1 MLENKT
7 ILVLLNGAM
16 SKKQDLKISWGGGV
30 NHPPPLILS
39 IAVRFSSV

>member
-16 SKKQDLKISWGGGV
+16 SKKQDLKISWGGV
-30 NHPPPLILS
+30 NHPPPPLDPEYCSTI
-39 IAVRFSSV
+39 

>member
-16 SKKQDLKISWGGGV
+16 SKKQDLKISWGGGES
-30 NHPPPLILS
+30 PPPP
-39 IAVRFSSV
+39 

>member
-16 SKKQDLKISWGGGV
+16 SKKQDLKISWGGGGES
-30 NHPPPLILS
+30 PPPP
-39 IAVRFSSV
+39 